1 MSGVPFYC
9 PEETLS
15 ALETEMAL
23 SRLKAGE
30 GRPNDLAATL
40 AVRRLDVVVRA
51 LNVRRLKK
59 EYPFLFTTD
68 GVSLRR
74 YCGLILL
81 VVSFMLFI
89 RGIFF

>member
-1 MSGVPFYC
+1 MPFYC

-23 SRLKAGE
+23 SRLKAGK

-51 LNVRRLKK
+51 LSVRRLKK

-68 GVSLRR
+68 GVSLGR